1 MGIAMAITSVA
12 APLVMDED
20 LDPTIVLYVRA
31 VSIGLAFMM
40 LLLFAFLPGTPK
52 AKHKKVH
59 LKKSRTRRR
68 SRRDPASRCQRAEK
82 QSRPWHRS
90 YGKKLASAN
99 WFLTRAPCGLDR
111 SLKVRVPRGCVFEEE
126 IRLEG
131 GYL

>member
-52 AKHKKVH
+52 DKAKHKKLH
-59 LKKSRTRRR
+59 LQKVEDSTKESAGPSFPKPEGRGAIEAM
-68 SRRDPASRCQRAEK
+68 ASKLREEARFCK
-82 QSRPWHRS
+82 LVLNQS
-90 YGKKLASAN
+90 
-99 WFLTRAPCGLDR
+99 
-111 SLKVRVPRGCVFEEE
+111 SLWLGQKPEGEGSK
-126 IRLEG
+126 RLCI
-131 GYL
+131 